1 MRTRIIS
8 GIIGIIAAFLIIM
21 QGGFIFML
29 CIAIL
34 SVLAWQEYIRAF
46 KHIDMNLPL
55 WLGMIS
61 TVCLTLSGMLGDS
74 RISFFMPLAALILA
88 AFLLKMLFFHGNF
101 SPVEAC
107 TGLTGVFYISG
118 GFYYILQLRFMFPDK
133 LIDPCGIS
141 IGCLF
146 LWVAL
151 IGTWASDTFAYFTG
165 SFIGKNKLCPE
176 VSPKK
181 TIEGF
186 IGGTVGSILA
196 VTAIGWY
203 FNFAL
208 LPMAVLGAVTAIAA
222 TLGDLVE
229 SMFKRYTGIKD
240 SGNVIPGHGGILDRF
255 DSLLFTAPLTYYFYI
270 FLHTYLFK

>member
-1 MRTRIIS
+1 
-8 GIIGIIAAFLIIM
+8 
-21 QGGFIFML
+21 ML

-34 SVLAWQEYIRAF
+34 SVLAWQEYVRAF

-88 AFLLKMLFFHGNF
+88 AFLLKMVFFHGNF

-165 SFIGKNKLCPE
+165 SFMGKNKLCPE

-208 LPMAVLGAVTAIAA
+208 LPMAVLVGLGYVDGLLGVVIAYLPLVLLAVK
-222 TLGDLVE
+222 
-229 SMFKRYTGIKD
+229 FKAGQLEKPA
-240 SGNVIPGHGGILDRF
+240 G
-255 DSLLFTAPLTYYFYI
+255 
-270 FLHTYLFK
+270 